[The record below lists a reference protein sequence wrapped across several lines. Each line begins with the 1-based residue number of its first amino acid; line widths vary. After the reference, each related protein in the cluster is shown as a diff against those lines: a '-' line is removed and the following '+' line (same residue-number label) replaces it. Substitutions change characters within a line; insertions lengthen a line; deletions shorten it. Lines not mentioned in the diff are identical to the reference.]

1 MASHRHNF
9 EYILLF
15 YLINGSD
22 VPERYRAYFSTFS
35 IEQRAE
41 IFAHI
46 TGKYKVNIN
55 VLDELYE
62 VNSRF
67 TKKILGYVYGH
78 GNNKAFHFLYNK
90 ARYVTDVINDFMHQ
104 RGITVT
110 FSGVDG
116 AGKSTIIEEVR
127 QTLQKKY
134 RQKIVVLRHRPSLLP
149 ILSSV
154 VHGKSDAEKR
164 TREKLPRQ
172 GTNKSVISSL
182 FRFTY
187 YYLDYLVGQYYIY
200 FRYTLRGYTVLY
212 DRYYFDFIID
222 SRRSNIV
229 LPKGFM
235 KWCYHFI
242 FKPQV
247 NVFLFASPEIIRSR
261 KQELSQ
267 EDITSLTTEYTQLF
281 NELGNSGSKQQY
293 LVINNIN
300 LDDTI
305 RRVMNECVSAAI

>member
-1 MASHRHNF
+1 
-9 EYILLF
+9 
-15 YLINGSD
+15 
-22 VPERYRAYFSTFS
+22 
-35 IEQRAE
+35 
-41 IFAHI
+41 
-46 TGKYKVNIN
+46 
-55 VLDELYE
+55 
-62 VNSRF
+62 
-67 TKKILGYVYGH
+67 
-78 GNNKAFHFLYNK
+78 
-90 ARYVTDVINDFMHQ
+90 
-104 RGITVT
+104 
-110 FSGVDG
+110 
-116 AGKSTIIEEVR
+116 
-127 QTLQKKY
+127 
-134 RQKIVVLRHRPSLLP
+134 
-149 ILSSV
+149 
-154 VHGKSDAEKR
+154 
-164 TREKLPRQ
+164 
-172 GTNKSVISSL
+172 
-182 FRFTY
+182 
-187 YYLDYLVGQYYIY
+187 
-200 FRYTLRGYTVLY
+200 LRGYTVLY

-281 NELGNSGSKQQY
+281 NELGKSGSKQQY